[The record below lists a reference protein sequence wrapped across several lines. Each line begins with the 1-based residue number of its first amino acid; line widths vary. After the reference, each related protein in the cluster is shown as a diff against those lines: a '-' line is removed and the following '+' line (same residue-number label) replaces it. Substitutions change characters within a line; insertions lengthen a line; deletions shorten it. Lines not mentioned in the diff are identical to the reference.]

1 MSDKFVIIDGNSLAH
16 RAFYALPLL
25 SNAQGFITNA
35 IYGFYKM
42 LAKVIADEK
51 PTYLAV
57 AFDKGKIV
65 FRHQHYADYKGTRK
79 GTPEELKPQFPV
91 LKDLLKAMNI
101 ALWEIEG
108 YEADDLIGTLAKLG
122 EKAGLLNLIVTGD
135 RDALQ
140 LIAPHTKV
148 LLTRKGISEIEIY
161 DEQVLAE
168 KYGLKPEQMID
179 VKGLMGDQSDNI
191 PGIPGVGEKTAL
203 KLIREYGNLENV
215 LAHQAD
221 FQGKKLGEAL
231 ANYGEQALLSK
242 KLATIVTNV
251 PLPLDLKQCQKE
263 EPDYPRFLALL
274 KELEFK
280 SIWQDVLQERGD
292 FEEERTGENGSAS
305 VSSSLTLSSKKALTD
320 YLARCQADLVLYLE
334 TEKKGPRDLRITA
347 LGLKIPD
354 QEAALCSWQK
364 EEELSAYLQ
373 VLKPFLENERI
384 KKTVYDTKAVML
396 ALDFYQIK
404 LQGVV
409 KDILLMAY
417 LLNPSRPKQDLLSLV
432 QEKLA
437 CAVPAEGEAVV
448 PFYLNAL
455 EKLGESLFAELAE
468 QEMLGLYQDLELP
481 LAAVLAEMEKT
492 GVKLNQVI
500 LATIGKEL
508 DRWITRL
515 TEEIYHLAG
524 EEFNINSPKQL
535 GVILFEKLGLPTG
548 KKTKT
553 GYSTNAEVLE
563 DLALEHEIA
572 AKILFYRQMVKLKS
586 TYIDGLSVLIEPF
599 TSKVYTSFNQA
610 VTATGRLSSTEPN
623 LQNIPIRMEEGRR
636 IRKAFLP
643 SPGKLLLS
651 ADYSQIEL
659 RVLAHISGDEVMIE
673 AFSKDQDIH
682 LRTAAEVFGVP
693 LDAVSQ
699 EMRQA
704 AKAVNFGIVYGI
716 SDFGLSRD
724 LGIARAEAKQ
734 YIDSYFA
741 RYGGVRDY
749 LRRIIAEAKKKGYVT
764 TLLKRRRYL
773 PDLQSRNYHLR
784 SFAERAAMNTPIQ
797 GSAADIIKLAMLN
810 LYQVLQESEWE
821 GIKLILQVH
830 DELILDVPEERVAEA
845 GALVK
850 EIMSKAYPLDVPLK
864 VDLQA
869 GPNWYDLQPL

>member
-1 MSDKFVIIDGNSLAH
+1 MGNLAGDEKVEVNNLSDKFVIIDGNSLAH

-168 KYGLKPEQMID
+168 KYGLKPAQMID

-203 KLIREYGNLENV
+203 KLIREYGNLENI

-274 KELEFK
+274 KELDFK
-280 SIWQDVLQERGD
+280 SIWQDILQERG
-292 FEEERTGENGSAS
+292 EEEEAKTEGSGSNPA
-305 VSSSLTLSSKKALTD
+305 SSSLTLTGEKALAD
-320 YLARCQADLVLYLE
+320 YLARCQADLVLYVE

-384 KKTVYDTKAVML
+384 KKTVYDIKAVML

-417 LLNPSRPKQDLLSLV
+417 L
-432 QEKLA
+432 
-437 CAVPAEGEAVV
+437 
-448 PFYLNAL
+448 
-455 EKLGESLFAELAE
+455 
-468 QEMLGLYQDLELP
+468 
-481 LAAVLAEMEKT
+481 
-492 GVKLNQVI
+492 
-500 LATIGKEL
+500 
-508 DRWITRL
+508 
-515 TEEIYHLAG
+515 
-524 EEFNINSPKQL
+524 
-535 GVILFEKLGLPTG
+535 
-548 KKTKT
+548 
-553 GYSTNAEVLE
+553 
-563 DLALEHEIA
+563 
-572 AKILFYRQMVKLKS
+572 
-586 TYIDGLSVLIEPF
+586 
-599 TSKVYTSFNQA
+599 
-610 VTATGRLSSTEPN
+610 
-623 LQNIPIRMEEGRR
+623 
-636 IRKAFLP
+636 
-643 SPGKLLLS
+643 
-651 ADYSQIEL
+651 
-659 RVLAHISGDEVMIE
+659 
-673 AFSKDQDIH
+673 
-682 LRTAAEVFGVP
+682 
-693 LDAVSQ
+693 
-699 EMRQA
+699 
-704 AKAVNFGIVYGI
+704 
-716 SDFGLSRD
+716 
-724 LGIARAEAKQ
+724 
-734 YIDSYFA
+734 
-741 RYGGVRDY
+741 
-749 LRRIIAEAKKKGYVT
+749 
-764 TLLKRRRYL
+764 
-773 PDLQSRNYHLR
+773 
-784 SFAERAAMNTPIQ
+784 
-797 GSAADIIKLAMLN
+797 
-810 LYQVLQESEWE
+810 
-821 GIKLILQVH
+821 
-830 DELILDVPEERVAEA
+830 
-845 GALVK
+845 
-850 EIMSKAYPLDVPLK
+850 
-864 VDLQA
+864 
-869 GPNWYDLQPL
+869 